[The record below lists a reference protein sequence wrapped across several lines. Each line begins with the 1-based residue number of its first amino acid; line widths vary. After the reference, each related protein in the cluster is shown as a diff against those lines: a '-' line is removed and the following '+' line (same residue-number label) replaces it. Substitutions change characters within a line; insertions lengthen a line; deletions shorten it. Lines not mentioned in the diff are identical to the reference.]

1 MTVKVGVFVFTQMLK
16 NKDYQEI
23 LLIVEFIWGSLINYI
38 SYMSNC
44 ISLKI
49 MQDFCL
55 FVVNFRVIVLIT
67 HLLRVGALFRLLSSS

>member
-1 MTVKVGVFVFTQMLK
+1 MTVKVGVFVLTEMLK

-38 SYMSNC
+38 FYMNNC

-49 MQDFCL
+49 MQGFL
-55 FVVNFRVIVLIT
+55 FVSQL
-67 HLLRVGALFRLLSSS
+67 

>member
-38 SYMSNC
+38 SNTSDC
-44 ISLKI
+44 ISFKI
-49 MQDFCL
+49 MQDFFCL
-55 FVVNFRVIVLIT
+55 
-67 HLLRVGALFRLLSSS
+67 